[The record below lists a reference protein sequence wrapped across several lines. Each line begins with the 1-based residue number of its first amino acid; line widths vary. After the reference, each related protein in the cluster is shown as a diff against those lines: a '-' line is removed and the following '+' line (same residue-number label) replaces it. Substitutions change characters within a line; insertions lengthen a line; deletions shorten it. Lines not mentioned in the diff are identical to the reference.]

1 MLYPAVDTQKAV
13 AVKVAAIKLVAV
25 TCWVQAEPVAENE
38 SQTRLKPHVVNI
50 VEISTEIGPQ
60 IAHP

>member
-25 TCWVQAEPVAENE
+25 NE
-38 SQTRLKPHVVNI
+38 AGLK
-50 VEISTEIGPQ
+50 Q
-60 IAHP
+60 R